1 MPGFSGPPH
10 PPGPLIN
17 SLYEEERPL
26 LGSQGAQEQI
36 FMTVHQAGG
45 ARLGLAWYD
54 SSSGEMFCLEG
65 QDDDAFVLLA
75 PTEPI
80 SSTSIATAGAATPSA
95 ASENSLSSY
104 RLVQLARLHVMPD
117 VIYVSSKAPPA
128 LVSALKAP
136 LFPSSSASEAAPHQ
150 TAMKSLSYSSKVLIE
165 RAKLFSLDSAR
176 ATLEAV
182 HLPNLPPSSLKGP
195 RERLHILNTTISL
208 CRELQICAA
217 GALLSILSHEGL
229 LAQDP
234 SAPTASLPLAGL
246 KEASLQGHLLVDP
259 ASLEALHIFHE
270 EKHPSAMG
278 LGKSK
283 EGLSVFGMLNRCVTP
298 PGKRMLRLWFAR
310 PLVDLE
316 ALEERMDGIE
326 ALIKAEYASALRT
339 ALRAV
344 KDPARQLLKL
354 ENMQTLPDSADFV
367 ALQNSFDG
375 LLRVRD
381 VAATLADVFQKCS
394 NNLGEKEKGDARSFA
409 SFENSNGN
417 NNGGRFSS
425 TSTSALFSR
434 LASAISDDLISARQL
449 ISSVVDPTQAPEGMA
464 VHYGISEQL
473 DEMKALYYGLPD
485 LLREVEIHE
494 ISRLPRSLQQ
504 NAQTTW
510 SVAYVPQVGFL
521 LQVEG
526 ALLGADVLETL
537 PDIEL
542 VMNHGVPTCV
552 LEDGRQGGCY
562 HTDTTRE
569 LTERYGDILPK
580 IRDLETMICNNVA
593 QELGARGGAVRAAA
607 AAAAELDCLLSLADA
622 AVEMKLVRPKLTEE
636 NVLEI
641 KGGRHLL
648 AEAVLSSGGFS
659 SNYSDGDGD
668 GDGGTSKSNKNI
680 NAASSFI
687 PNDTTMLSNSSRIH
701 VITGPNLSGKSLY
714 AKQVAIIVF
723 LSHVGSFVPA
733 DSALIGLTDRIFTR
747 VVTKESGAVPQSSF
761 MIDLSQVAS
770 MLRLATPKSL
780 LIIDEFGKGTL
791 AADGIGLLCGSLS
804 YLATGS
810 GSSTGTGNVLSPPPR
825 VLLATHFT
833 EVLNSTYLPQNE
845 FLDFYTM
852 AVALGE
858 EDKEKKESKSG
869 MIPKTNTTS
878 DVVFLYRLT
887 PGHVGPSFGVHCA
900 SLAGVKSDVVQRAGQ
915 IVECLSNRKPIKREE
930 YPTAVTKTAV
940 FRDLVSQLLRV
951 DCTDA
956 VHVREFL
963 QAAAL
968 ATQ

>member
-1 MPGFSGPPH
+1 
-10 PPGPLIN
+10 
-17 SLYEEERPL
+17 
-26 LGSQGAQEQI
+26 
-36 FMTVHQAGG
+36 
-45 ARLGLAWYD
+45 
-54 SSSGEMFCLEG
+54 MFCLEA
-65 QDDDAFVLLA
+65 QDDDAFVSPA
-75 PTEPI
+75 PTEPNKSI
-80 SSTSIATAGAATPSA
+80 SNATAGAPT
-95 ASENSLSSY
+95 SESSLSSY

-128 LVSALKAP
+128 LVSALKVP
-136 LFPSSSASEAAPHQ
+136 LFPSSSASETAAQLASREILP
-150 TAMKSLSYSSKVLIE
+150 TSSKVLIE

-182 HLPNLPPSSLKGP
+182 HLPNLPPLKGP

-217 GALLSILSHEGL
+217 GALISILSHEGL
-229 LAQDP
+229 LARDP
-234 SAPTASLPLAGL
+234 SAPTASLPLAAL

-283 EGLSVFGMLNRCVTP
+283 EGLSVFGMLNRCVSP
-298 PGKRMLRLWFAR
+298 PGKRLLRLWFAR
-310 PLVDLE
+310 PLVDLQ

-326 ALIKAEYASALRT
+326 ALMKAEYASMLRD

-354 ENMQTLPDSADFV
+354 QNMQTLPDPNDFV
-367 ALQNSFDG
+367 ALQNSIDG

-381 VAATLADVFQKCS
+381 VAATLADVFQDCFR
-394 NNLGEKEKGDARSFA
+394 NVDEKENTLSKNAAFENRNENNNEADGNDDARS
-409 SFENSNGN
+409 SSSS
-417 NNGGRFSS
+417 SS
-425 TSTSALFSR
+425 TTSALFSR

-449 ISSVVDPTQAPEGMA
+449 IYSVVDPTQAPEGMA

-473 DEMKALYYGLPD
+473 DEMKALYFGLPD
-485 LLREVEIHE
+485 LLRHVELHE
-494 ISRLPRSLQQ
+494 ISRLPRSLQK

-510 SVAYVPQVGFL
+510 SVAYVPQVGFM

-526 ALLGADVLETL
+526 ALLGADILETM

-542 VMNHGVPTCV
+542 AMDQGASTCF
-552 LEDGRQGGCY
+552 LEDGRQGAWY

-593 QELGARGGAVRAAA
+593 QELGVRGGAVRTAAE
-607 AAAAELDCLLSLADA
+607 AAAELDCLLSLAEA
-622 AVEMKLVRPKLTEE
+622 AVEMQLVRPKITEK

-648 AEAVLSSGGFS
+648 AQAVLSCGGYS
-659 SNYSDGDGD
+659 SNCNV
-668 GDGGTSKSNKNI
+668 GGGGSGENTTTTTKNHDI
-680 NAASSFI
+680 DTAGSYI
-687 PNDTTMLSNSSRIH
+687 PNDTTMLSDSSRIH

-791 AADGIGLLCGSLS
+791 AADGVGLLCGSLS
-804 YLATGS
+804 YLATGFGCTNGS
-810 GSSTGTGNVLSPPPR
+810 GKVRTPPPR

-833 EVLNSTYLPQNE
+833 EVLKTKYLPRNE
-845 FLDFYTM
+845 YLAFYTM
-852 AVALGE
+852 AVALGDGEGGGSGGE
-858 EDKEKKESKSG
+858 EDIEPG
-869 MIPKTNTTS
+869 MGLTS
-878 DVVFLYRLT
+878 NHRNDIIFLYRLT

-900 SLAGVKSDVVQRAGQ
+900 SLAGVKEDVVHRAGQ
-915 IVECLSNRKPIKREE
+915 VLECIKRGKPIKREE
-930 YPTAVTKTAV
+930 YPRVVQKTAV

-956 VHVREFL
+956 LQVRNLL

-968 ATQ
+968 ATR